1 MKMNNSVQAAMIAN
15 SVINHGVK
23 SPSAGKSDTQEFD
36 FEAHADQNQLELNTK
51 FPTTHFLS
59 NRRAVCNF
67 MCWITFFRRNFH
79 RFVVDYLG
87 INLYPYQVILLYY
100 LGIGQTV
107 VIPACRASA
116 KSFIIALYVC
126 CRAILYPGSKIV
138 IGSGLVKQSKLI
150 ITDKIE
156 NELCNMSP
164 VLKREIASIK
174 SSNNEARVTFHNGSY
189 VVVVNIRGPR
199 SNVAIRE
206 ESFYMKETFAFKV
219 LGPMQVNWI
228 PPYCSKEEYADNDD
242 LIIKSQDIY
251 ISSVDLD
258 NGHWMWRIIDDN
270 IKDMLNGRNHY
281 VFAFDESVTLYH
293 KIKSREQL
301 LDIQRSQD
309 PISFR
314 LEYKNRRIKENTGA
328 FFSYSM
334 MTKNQLSKKPFYPRK
349 SEDVLT
355 RRQITA
361 KSNPFFIPRQDG
373 EIRIV
378 SCDFAF
384 VDRQGNDNS
393 AFSCFRALPETTRYK
408 SSDRDIEVRQGY
420 KRVVSYIEAA
430 PGEDTAKQAIRVRQ
444 LYEDFDADYLV
455 LDLKNA
461 GVGVYDA
468 LAKLMYDDERDVE
481 YAPLT
486 CMNDDVLA
494 ARIQSAGAKPV
505 IFAVE
510 ATQKRNSD
518 IARNFRES
526 LSTGRISFLPS
537 LKIAQ
542 NEILLNYPGYVKGS
556 PEEQLDFERPFIETQ
571 LMISETASLLYE
583 KKTQTGLIVVYEQGN
598 NTKDRYTSVSYGDYF
613 ISLLERDFFSV
624 EDDDMEYT
632 APCVSEVSF

>member
-1 MKMNNSVQAAMIAN
+1 
-15 SVINHGVK
+15 
-23 SPSAGKSDTQEFD
+23 
-36 FEAHADQNQLELNTK
+36 
-51 FPTTHFLS
+51 
-59 NRRAVCNF
+59 
-67 MCWITFFRRNFH
+67 
-79 RFVVDYLG
+79 
-87 INLYPYQVILLYY
+87 
-100 LGIGQTV
+100 
-107 VIPACRASA
+107 
-116 KSFIIALYVC
+116 
-126 CRAILYPGSKIV
+126 
-138 IGSGLVKQSKLI
+138 
-150 ITDKIE
+150 
-156 NELCNMSP
+156 
-164 VLKREIASIK
+164 
-174 SSNNEARVTFHNGSY
+174 
-189 VVVVNIRGPR
+189 
-199 SNVAIRE
+199 
-206 ESFYMKETFAFKV
+206 
-219 LGPMQVNWI
+219 
-228 PPYCSKEEYADNDD
+228 
-242 LIIKSQDIY
+242 
-251 ISSVDLD
+251 
-258 NGHWMWRIIDDN
+258 
-270 IKDMLNGRNHY
+270 
-281 VFAFDESVTLYH
+281 
-293 KIKSREQL
+293 
-301 LDIQRSQD
+301 
-309 PISFR
+309 
-314 LEYKNRRIKENTGA
+314 
-328 FFSYSM
+328 

-361 KSNPFFIPRQDG
+361 NSNPFFSPRQDG

-598 NTKDRYTSVSYGDYF
+598 NTKDRYTSVS
-613 ISLLERDFFSV
+613 
-624 EDDDMEYT
+624 
-632 APCVSEVSF
+632 